1 MPADCENWPITVT
14 LLGATG
20 KDECRQQKPGRNVGS
35 VQSTRKIARPLTI
48 KEIARPFALPI
59 TKIERRLLCINRMRR
74 QFPEAKLSIFELT
87 HMVKAASCRAY
98 CLNDWQL

>member
-1 MPADCENWPITVT
+1 M
-14 LLGATG
+14 
-20 KDECRQQKPGRNVGS
+20 NVASKSRVGTIGS
-35 VQSTRKIARPLTI
+35 VQSTRKNRQAFDNQRD
-48 KEIARPFALPI
+48 ARPFALPI
-59 TKIERRLLCINRMRR
+59 TKIERRLSCINRMRR